1 MRESAERVRG
11 NHGNSIPIEHRP
23 AIEACLVRGAL
34 YPTTLN
40 AEGAKEQATVMVTP
54 EGLEGVY
61 NPSFDVTPASLI
73 TAIVTE
79 KGVAVRKGGE
89 DVFDLTPIV

>member
-1 MRESAERVRG
+1 MVVG
-11 NHGNSIPIEHRP
+11 NHGNRIPIEHRP

-79 KGVAVRKGGE
+79 KGVAAKKSGE
-89 DVFDLTPIV
+89 EVFDLTPIV